1 MVVNKVNLNK
11 TESWN
16 NFFLKL
22 GSLSLRDLCSV
33 QFVLFSKLHVLLG
46 LKLILNFSKTIYVGF
61 LVLES

>member
-22 GSLSLRDLCSV
+22 GSLSLRDLGSV

>member
-22 GSLSLRDLCSV
+22 DSLSLRDLGSV

-46 LKLILNFSKTIYVGF
+46 LKLILNF
-61 LVLES
+61 

>member
-1 MVVNKVNLNK
+1 MVVNKVNWNK

-22 GSLSLRDLCSV
+22 GSLSLRDLGSD

-46 LKLILNFSKTIYVGF
+46 LKLILNF
-61 LVLES
+61 